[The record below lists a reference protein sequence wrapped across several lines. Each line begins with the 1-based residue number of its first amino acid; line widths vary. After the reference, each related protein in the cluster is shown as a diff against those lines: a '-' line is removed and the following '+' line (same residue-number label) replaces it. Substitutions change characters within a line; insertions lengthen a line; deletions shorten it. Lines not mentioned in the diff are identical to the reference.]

1 MKFNFKQALCLLFF
15 LVGMSG
21 WSYAQNMVTGTV
33 EDADGPL
40 IGASV
45 LVKGTTVGT
54 VTDFDGQFSIEA
66 NIGDELEFSY
76 MGYTSQTIQVTGNTV
91 NVVMSEN
98 TEVLSEVVVTAMG
111 IKRDRKALGYEVG
124 EVKGED
130 LTKAK
135 ETNVA
140 NSLAGRVA
148 GLVVEGTAGGA
159 SGSTRVMLRGATE
172 MTGNNQPLY
181 VIDGVPMD
189 NTNFG
194 SAGTEGGYDLGD
206 GISAINPDD
215 IESMSVLKGPAAAAL
230 YGSRA
235 SHGVI
240 LITTKK
246 ANTGDAKW
254 GVEYNGTLTFD
265 TQSSQWDNVQQVY
278 GMGSNG
284 MYTIEAK
291 SNTNK
296 SWGPKADEG
305 LILRYFDGQEH
316 PFLIIPNN
324 TANFFQLGLTANNT
338 AVISMNTG
346 KTGIRFAYS
355 DMRNRDIL
363 PNSNMSRNTLSLRA
377 NTSLGPV
384 DLDFNVNFVH
394 EDVKNR
400 PALGDDKSNVGKNL
414 MTLATTY
421 DQNWLKNYQDENGEY
436 QNWNGMDPYNVNPYW
451 DINKNKNQS
460 YKNLL
465 RMNGKIVYNIIPQL
479 KVQATVGTEINRFDF
494 SDFKYPTTPGYESGR
509 LQNSY
514 FNNRMINAELLGI
527 YNDTWGDFD
536 FTATAGANVYDVHN
550 RTTVNTGTD
559 MGIREVIAMSSF
571 EEQSVE
577 ESAYNKR
584 IVSVF
589 GSANLGWRHMLYLDA
604 TVRGDKSSALGS
616 GKNLYVYPSVSGSW
630 VFSELIKSNRHVL
643 PYGKVRL
650 SWAEVGSDTDPY
662 QLALRYTKSQ
672 FGYSGYTIGYVY
684 GNTVPNADLKPTRT
698 RSWET
703 GFETKWLNQRISL
716 DFTFYHQVSRDQ
728 IIAMATSP
736 TSGYDYRMINA
747 GAILNQG
754 FEITFGARLV
764 QTKDFS
770 WDLNI
775 NWSKNN
781 NKVLKLTEG
790 VTELELTKATWC
802 NVYVSAREGENY
814 GAICGP
820 ALARN
825 AEGRVIVDAST
836 GLPTYTKEN
845 KVLGNAQWDWTGG
858 LSTTLHW
865 RMLTL
870 HALFDVKVG
879 ADIFSMSE
887 RSAYET
893 GKAKETLVGRAEWY
907 ASEEARKAAGVTSIE
922 EWRAVGGDKV
932 GGYVVDGVIANPDGT
947 YSENTICINPE
958 DYWYEVS
965 RNSPELFI
973 YDNSYIKCRELTLS
987 LDFPKEWLDKKG
999 IVKYVGISFVAR
1011 NPFIIWKNI
1020 KDIDPDAQYNTSGYG
1035 LEYGSLPSRRS
1046 YGLNFNIKF

>member
-1 MKFNFKQALCLLFF
+1 MKTCFKYVFSLVVL
-15 LVGMSG
+15 LVGTTGLAFS
-21 WSYAQNMVTGTV
+21 QNIVTGTV

-54 VTDFDGQFSIEA
+54 ITDMDGQFSIEA
-66 NIGDELEFSY
+66 KVGDELEFSY
-76 MGYTSQTIQVTGNTV
+76 MGYTSQTVKVTGKTL
-91 NVVMSEN
+91 NVTMSEN

-124 EVKGED
+124 EVKGEE
-130 LTKAK
+130 LTKAGNPNAA
-135 ETNVA
+135 T
-140 NSLAGRVA
+140 SMAGRVA
-148 GLVVEGTAGGA
+148 GLVVSETAGGA
-159 SGSTRVMLRGATE
+159 SGSTRVVLRGATE

-194 SAGTEGGYDLGD
+194 SAGKEGGYDLGD

-246 ANTGDAKW
+246 AATGDSKW

-265 TQSSQWDNVQQVY
+265 SQLSKWDNVQQVY
-278 GMGSNG
+278 GMGSKGQYN
-284 MYTIEAK
+284 IDAV

-296 SWGPKADEG
+296 SWGPKADGG
-305 LILRYFDGQEH
+305 LMLRYYDGQEH
-316 PFLIIPNN
+316 PFNIIPNN
-324 TANFFQLGLTANNT
+324 TANFFQLGLTATNT
-338 AVISMNTG
+338 VVISMNTG
-346 KTGIRFAYS
+346 KTGLRFAYS

-363 PNSNMSRNTLSLRA
+363 PNSNMSRNNLTLRA

-384 DLDFNVNFVH
+384 DLDFNVNYVH
-394 EDVKNR
+394 ENVKNR

-421 DQNWLKNYQDENGEY
+421 DQSWLKNYQTTNGEY

-451 DINKNKNQS
+451 DIYKNKNQS
-460 YKNLL
+460 YKHLL
-465 RMNGKIVYNIIPQL
+465 RMNGKVVYNILPQL
-479 KVQATVGTEINRFDF
+479 KVQATVGAELNRFEF

-514 FNNRMINAELLGI
+514 FNNRMINAEFLGI
-527 YNDTWGDFD
+527 YTDSWGDFD

-550 RTTVNTGTD
+550 QTVINTGTD
-559 MGIREVIAMSSF
+559 MGIREVVAMSSF

-577 ESAYNKR
+577 EATYNKR

-604 TVRGDKSSALGS
+604 TVRGDKSSALAR
-616 GKNLYVYPSVSGSW
+616 GKNIYVYPSVSASW
-630 VFSELIKSNRHVL
+630 VFSELIKTNRKVL

-662 QLALRYTKSQ
+662 QLSLRYTKSQ
-672 FGYSGYTIGYVY
+672 FGYPGYTIGSIY
-684 GNTVPNADLKPTRT
+684 GNTIPNTDLKPTRT

-703 GFETKWLNQRISL
+703 GFETKWANNRISL
-716 DFTFYHQVSRDQ
+716 DFTFYHQTSRDQ
-728 IIAMATSP
+728 IIGMAVSP

-770 WDLNI
+770 WDLGI

-790 VTELELTKATWC
+790 TSELELAKATWC
-802 NVYVSAREGENY
+802 NVYVAAREGE
-814 GAICGP
+814 
-820 ALARN
+820 
-825 AEGRVIVDAST
+825 
-836 GLPTYTKEN
+836 
-845 KVLGNAQWDWTGG
+845 
-858 LSTTLHW
+858 
-865 RMLTL
+865 
-870 HALFDVKVG
+870 
-879 ADIFSMSE
+879 E
-887 RSAYET
+887 RSCF
-893 GKAKETLVGRAEWY
+893 
-907 ASEEARKAAGVTSIE
+907 
-922 EWRAVGGDKV
+922 
-932 GGYVVDGVIANPDGT
+932 GT
-947 YSENTICINPE
+947 
-958 DYWYEVS
+958 
-965 RNSPELFI
+965 
-973 YDNSYIKCRELTLS
+973 
-987 LDFPKEWLDKKG
+987 
-999 IVKYVGISFVAR
+999 
-1011 NPFIIWKNI
+1011 
-1020 KDIDPDAQYNTSGYG
+1020 
-1035 LEYGSLPSRRS
+1035 
-1046 YGLNFNIKF
+1046 

>member
-1 MKFNFKQALCLLFF
+1 MKSYLKIVLAVMALTI
-15 LVGMSG
+15 GATA
-21 WSYAQNMVTGTV
+21 WAQNVVTGTV

-54 VTDFDGQFSIEA
+54 ITDFDGNYTIEA

-76 MGYTSQTIQVTGNTV
+76 MGYSSQTIQVTGNTI
-91 NVVMSEN
+91 NVTMTEN

-135 ETNVA
+135 EVNVA

-148 GLVVEGTAGGA
+148 GLVVQETAGGA
-159 SGSTRVMLRGATE
+159 SGSTRVVLRGATE

-189 NTNFG
+189 NTSYG
-194 SAGTEGGYDLGD
+194 QAGTEGGYDLGD
-206 GISAINPDD
+206 GISSINPDD
-215 IESMSVLKGPAAAAL
+215 IETMSVLKGPAAAAL

-265 TQSSQWDNVQQVY
+265 TQSSQWDNIQQVY
-278 GMGSNG
+278 GMGSDGKYNVD
-284 MYTIEAK
+284 AV

-305 LILRYFDGQEH
+305 LVLRYFDGQEH
-316 PFLIIPNN
+316 PFNIIPNN
-324 TANFFQLGLTANNT
+324 TAHFFELGLTGTNT

-346 KTGIRFAYS
+346 KTGLRFTYT
-355 DMRNRDIL
+355 DMRNKDIL
-363 PNSNMSRNTLSLRA
+363 PNSKMSRNTLNLRTY
-377 NTSLGPV
+377 TSLGPV
-384 DLDFNVNFVH
+384 DLDFNVNYVH
-394 EDVKNR
+394 EDVQNR

-421 DQNWLKNYQDENGEY
+421 DQAWLKNYQDEKGEY

-460 YKNLL
+460 YKDLFRL
-465 RMNGKIVYNIIPQL
+465 NGKIVYNIIPQL
-479 KVQATVGTEINRFDF
+479 KVQATVGAEFNRFEF
-494 SDFKYPTTPGYESGR
+494 SDFKYPTTPGYEAGR
-509 LQNSY
+509 LQNTY
-514 FNNRMINAELLGI
+514 WNNRMINAEFLAI
-527 YNDTWGDFD
+527 YTDTWGDFD
-536 FTATAGANVYDVHN
+536 FTATAGANVYDVKN
-550 RTTVNTGTD
+550 KTVINTGTN
-559 MGIREVIAMSSF
+559 MSIREAVAMNSF
-571 EEQSVE
+571 EEQSSE
-577 ESAYNKR
+577 EDVYTKR

-589 GSANLGWRHMLYLDA
+589 GSVNLGWRHMLYLDA
-604 TVRGDKSSALGS
+604 TVRGDKSSTLAP

-630 VFSELIKSNRHVL
+630 VFSELIKSNRQVL
-643 PYGKVRL
+643 PYGKIRL

-662 QLALRYTKSQ
+662 QLGLRYSKSQ
-672 FGYSGYTIGYVY
+672 FGYTGYSIGSIY
-684 GNTVPNADLKPTRT
+684 GNLVPNADLKPTRT
-698 RSWET
+698 RSIET
-703 GFETKWLNQRISL
+703 GFETKWCNQRISL
-716 DFTFYHQVSRDQ
+716 DFTFYHQKSRDQ

-736 TSGYDYRMINA
+736 ASGYDYRLINA

-764 QTKDFS
+764 QVKDFS
-770 WDLNI
+770 WDIGI
-775 NWSKNN
+775 NWSKNF
-781 NKVLKLTEG
+781 NKVLELTEG
-790 VTELELTKATWC
+790 TTELELAKATWC
-802 NVYVSAREGENY
+802 NVYVAAREGEEY

-820 ALARN
+820 ALMRN
-825 AEGRVIVDAST
+825 ADGRVIVDKNT
-836 GLPTYTKEN
+836 GLPKFTTEN
-845 KVLGNAQWDWTGG
+845 KVLGNAQWNWTGG
-858 LSTTLHW
+858 LSTTFRYKMVSLS
-865 RMLTL
+865 
-870 HALFDVKVG
+870 ALFDVKVG

-893 GKAKETLVGRAEWY
+893 GKAMATLEGRAEWY
-907 ASEEARKAAGVTSIE
+907 ASEEARKAAGVTSID
-922 EWRAVGGDKV
+922 EWRASGNAR
-932 GGYVVDGVIANPDGT
+932 GYVVDGVIDNGDGT
-947 YSENTICINPE
+947 YSENTICVNPE

-965 RNSPELFI
+965 RKSPEMFI
-973 YDNSYIKCRELTLS
+973 YDNSYIKCRELTLT
-987 LDFPKEWLDKKG
+987 LDFPKNWLDKKG
-999 IVKYVGISFVAR
+999 IVKHVGISFVAR

-1020 KDIDPDAQYNTSGYG
+1020 KDIDPDAQYNTSGFG